1 MINEQRIKLIFIIIC
16 FFQIFYIFHS
26 RSSFNSDVF
35 RDPFSKSSGVTH
47 ALEPNVI
54 EIKKIIKK
62 NNLKNFNLS
71 NNLLNDTYLYQR
83 SIEFNYPIRINKN
96 SKYIFLSKE
105 EEYLNSCEIVETG
118 DFIKLIKC

>member
-16 FFQIFYIFHS
+16 FFQIFYIFQS

-35 RDPFSKSSGVTH
+35 REPFSKSSGVTH
-47 ALEPNVI
+47 VLEPNVI

-71 NNLLNDTYLYQR
+71 NNLLKDTYLYQR

-105 EEYLNSCEIVETG
+105 EEYLNSCIIVETG
-118 DFIKLIKC
+118 DFTKLIKC